1 MKVNLA
7 YQVKKLV
14 GLISINYKIAPL
26 EIREKFYFDNSEKIV
41 FNNLLKKKVGVE
53 GLMMISTCNRTEI
66 YFEFENHVGEEK
78 KFLHTIVK
86 ELVDF
91 KGYKDS
97 LSPYLN
103 NLTGSYNVANHLF
116 RLVSGLESMIIGEFQ
131 IVEQL
136 KDAYYFSKKHKML
149 GPILGRM
156 IQKSLETGKY
166 IRTNTDIGRGAVSVS
181 YAAVEQITKKYDLS
195 ESNFMCVGLGETSK
209 LSIRHLHRKNIK
221 NIKITNRTESKSTD
235 FCKELGY
242 ESIKFRNFK
251 NEIKNCD
258 VVIFSTSSRNTL
270 LSKSDLLEI
279 MNGREKKLLLVD
291 LSVPRNLSSDLYGL
305 ENVEVINVDN
315 LKDAVNE
322 NYKKRKGEIIKAEL
336 YIEEFLVE
344 FDDWTNARSLRPS
357 ILSLKKQVREL
368 IVNET
373 LNNIEDYY
381 SEQKN
386 GDDLNSHL
394 SKVYDKFSNNLVKK
408 IKKASNNGKDERAIE
423 IINQIFLNEK

>member
-1 MKVNLA
+1 M
-7 YQVKKLV
+7 V

-26 EIREKFYFDNSEKIV
+26 NIREKFYFDNSEKIV

-53 GLMMISTCNRTEI
+53 GLIIISTCNRTEI
-66 YFEFENHVGEEK
+66 YFEFENHIGQEK
-78 KFLHTIVK
+78 KFLHSIVK
-86 ELVDF
+86 ELVEF

-103 NLTGSYNVANHLF
+103 NVTGSYDVANHLF

-136 KDAYYFSKKHKML
+136 KDSYYFSKKHKML

-195 ESNFMCVGLGETSK
+195 ESNFLCVGLGETSK
-209 LSIRHLHRKNIK
+209 LSIRHLHQKNIK
-221 NIKITNRTESKSTD
+221 KIKITNRTESKSND

-242 ESIKFRNFK
+242 ECVKFENFK

-258 VVIFSTSSRNTL
+258 VVIFSTSSKETL
-270 LSKSDLLEI
+270 LNKSDLDKI
-279 MNGREKKLLLVD
+279 MSSRENKLLLVD
-291 LSVPRNLSSDLYGL
+291 LSVPRNLSSDLYDF
-305 ENVEVINVDN
+305 ENVEIINIDN
-315 LKDAVNE
+315 LKDVVND

-344 FDDWTNARSLRPS
+344 FDDWTNTRLLRPS
-357 ILSLKKQVREL
+357 ILSLKKQVRDL
-368 IVNET
+368 IVIET
-373 LNNIEDYY
+373 LNNIEEYY
-381 SEQKN
+381 SEQKK
-386 GDDLNSHL
+386 GEDLNLHL
-394 SKVYDKFSNNLVKK
+394 NKVYDKFSSNLVKK
-408 IKKASNNGKDERAIE
+408 IKKASNNGKDEKAIE

>member
-1 MKVNLA
+1 M
-7 YQVKKLV
+7 V

-26 EIREKFYFDNSEKIV
+26 EIREKFYFDSSEKIV

-53 GLMMISTCNRTEI
+53 GLMIISTCNRTEI
-66 YFEFENHVGEEK
+66 YFEFENHVGEEN
-78 KFLHTIVK
+78 KFLHSIIK
-86 ELVDF
+86 ELVEF
-91 KGYKDS
+91 KRFKDS

-103 NLTGSYNVANHLF
+103 NSIGSYEVANHLF

-149 GPILGRM
+149 GPILKRM

-181 YAAVEQITKKYDLS
+181 YAAVEQITKKYDLTK
-195 ESNFMCVGLGETSK
+195 SNFLCVGLGETSK
-209 LSIRHLHRKNIK
+209 LSIRHLHQKKIK
-221 NIKITNRTESKSTD
+221 NIKICNRTESKAKLFS
-235 FCKELGY
+235 KELGY
-242 ESIKFRNFK
+242 SSVKFEDFK
-251 NEIKNCD
+251 KEIKKSD
-258 VVIFSTSSRNTL
+258 VVFFSTSSKTTL
-270 LSKSDLLEI
+270 LNKYDLEKI
-279 MNGREKKLLLVD
+279 MKNRRKKILLVD
-291 LSVPRNLSSDLYGL
+291 LSVPRNLESDLYEL
-305 ENVEVINVDN
+305 KNVEVVNVDN
-315 LKDAVNE
+315 LKDAVND

-344 FDDWTNARSLRPS
+344 FDDWTNARLLRPS

-373 LNNIEDYY
+373 LNYN
-381 SEQKN
+381 SENKN
-386 GDDLNSHL
+386 GDDFNSHL
-394 SKVYDKFSNNLVKK
+394 NKVYDKFSNNLVKK
-408 IKKASNNGKDERAIE
+408 IKRASNNGKDEKAIE